1 MATSNAS
8 SFNSSIGGLRS
19 RSNNDAQFQ
28 KAMSDRM
35 AMLKFDAPSALQ
47 AQTGQTQAKLG
58 SIQGF
63 TKGVSDI
70 RSTGQKVGKAYDEF
84 KAVGNKVKSAVGDVA
99 DAVNKPFGTGGI
111 QDLLNK
117 KLPNAKIRVKTK
129 TTTSAQPDA
138 PTIGGGG
145 GTEGAGKTLG
155 PGGEQQP
162 TQTNLKPLPADEAQG
177 ANMGGSGSASQ
188 GDLSLKSGG
197 SGLGDTQAADITR
210 TLDPTLQ
217 TATTQATLAPKPT
230 IGGQGGEEDSGK
242 SLGPG
247 GTEEVNDDM
256 VNLLKP
262 NQGISSDIRT
272 TQNSLIDAQRGSSAS
287 TDFNALGS
295 MSGDSAGARAFGSR
309 SRSVAGGMSDM
320 FSQGGG
326 GKSPL
331 SVSSMIGDQSANN
344 ALADSV
350 SSLRTSATAGVSRMG
365 ANADTSTNVHASISQ
380 ALDDFKGQIGGAFAD
395 VQGQIGNLS
404 GQVSA
409 VGRGVAGVGDD
420 IVNAGSKVASGVSA
434 GLETAGAVADALGPI
449 GDLIGLGMSIFGG
462 IEARKEHNE
471 QVAGNQQAQAQLA
484 KPVASNTSQATSV
497 SLDTSKQAQAGVMS
511 HY

>member
-1 MATSNAS
+1 M
-8 SFNSSIGGLRS
+8 
-19 RSNNDAQFQ
+19 
-28 KAMSDRM
+28 
-35 AMLKFDAPSALQ
+35 
-47 AQTGQTQAKLG
+47 
-58 SIQGF
+58 
-63 TKGVSDI
+63 
-70 RSTGQKVGKAYDEF
+70 
-84 KAVGNKVKSAVGDVA
+84 
-99 DAVNKPFGTGGI
+99 
-111 QDLLNK
+111 
-117 KLPNAKIRVKTK
+117 
-129 TTTSAQPDA
+129 
-138 PTIGGGG
+138 GGGG
-145 GTEGAGKTLG
+145 
-155 PGGEQQP
+155 
-162 TQTNLKPLPADEAQG
+162 
-177 ANMGGSGSASQ
+177 SATQ

-197 SGLGDTQAADITR
+197 SGLGDTQSADITR

-217 TATTQATLAPKPT
+217 TADTQATLAPKPT

-256 VNLLKP
+256 VALLKP
-262 NQGISSDIRT
+262 QQGISSDIRS
-272 TQNSLIDAQRGSSAS
+272 TQNTLIDSQRASSAS
-287 TDFNALGS
+287 TDFNALGA

-320 FSQGGG
+320 FSGGGG

-350 SSLRTSATAGVSRMG
+350 NSLRTSATAGVSRMG

-420 IVNAGSKVASGVSA
+420 IMNAGSKVASGVSA

-462 IEARKEHNE
+462 IEAKKEHNE
-471 QVAGNQQAQAQLA
+471 QVAGNQQAQATLA
-484 KPVASNTSQATSV
+484 KPVASNTSLATSV